1 MEHMEAPAENS
12 ADVAHSD
19 RREHPRITQVELVV
33 RFDGQTYKTAN
44 WSMGGFFLDD
54 YTGQL
59 GTGAL
64 VTVAGLGRGEDDIQ
78 AVNLPARVVRSG
90 ERVIAVNYLSL
101 DSVGYDFLQRVM
113 SESGKMRSLLDVES
127 A

>member
-1 MEHMEAPAENS
+1 MKQMEASAENS
-12 ADVAHSD
+12 ADASHSE

-54 YTGQL
+54 YTGHL

-101 DSVGYDFLQRVM
+101 DNVGYNFLQRIM